1 LSPDSSGLKII
12 IEALSEGLLKLDEKE
27 LIWIDMLQRNIS
39 EIPLVEDKFIEIMLP
54 QIENQIIPS
63 EYGI

>member
-12 IEALSEGLLKLDEKE
+12 IEALSEGWLKLDEKE